1 MAAEVRRLQRHHDD
15 MAGPY
20 GDFLLA
26 AWAAVD
32 LSSLG
37 RLDAPYLDA
46 FVRDTRRKLDD
57 AR

>member
-15 MAGPY
+15 VAGPY
-20 GDFLLA
+20 GNFLLA

-37 RLDAPYLDA
+37 RLDAPYLDG
-46 FVRDTRRKLDD
+46 FVRGTRRKLDD
-57 AR
+57 A

>member
-1 MAAEVRRLQRHHDD
+1 MAAEVGRLQRHHDEV
-15 MAGPY
+15 AGPY
-20 GDFLLA
+20 ENFLLA

-46 FVRDTRRKLDD
+46 FVASTRRKLDD
-57 AR
+57 A

>member
-37 RLDAPYLDA
+37 GLDAPYLDA